1 MNYEI
6 FQDIL
11 VIQNNNRRPF
21 LVLFLLFALIIN
33 FSCQE
38 AQIEEE
44 PKGVPVAQVGS
55 NYLYQEEITEL
66 LPPNYSQQDS
76 TNIVKRYVDNWI
88 ERKLL
93 LKEAES
99 KSGIDQKELQKRL
112 EDYKYQLLVHAYKQ
126 NYVNEYL
133 DTVVTEPQISTYYE
147 ENKANFELK
156 QPIVK
161 AYFVKV
167 KRTTPPSQLDELHK
181 WMRSTLTPDSEAT
194 EKLKSYSYG
203 FAASYFLQDDKWLP
217 ISELVANTPFNRNL
231 LLQKNKFV
239 ESQDKEYFYFLKIN
253 DFKIQDQIS
262 PLEYVKNQ
270 IISVILNKRKVELQ
284 KELESKVMERANEN
298 QDYKI
303 FVKE

>member
-1 MNYEI
+1 MNYKI
-6 FQDIL
+6 SKISLRIKKITLLSF
-11 VIQNNNRRPF
+11 
-21 LVLFLLFALIIN
+21 LFLITFN

-38 AQIEEE
+38 AETEEE
-44 PKGVPVAQVGS
+44 IKGVPVAQVGE
-55 NYLYQEEITEL
+55 NYLYQEQITEL
-66 LPPNYSQQDS
+66 LPPNYSQEDS

-88 ERKLL
+88 EKQLL

-99 KSGIDQKELQKRL
+99 KSGIDQKELQERL

-133 DTVVTEPQISTYYE
+133 DTLVTDPQISTYYE

-156 QPIVK
+156 QPIVR

-167 KRTTPPSQLDELHK
+167 KLNTPLSQLEDLRK
-181 WMRSTLTPDSEAT
+181 WMRSNLESNSDET

-217 ISELVANTPFNRNL
+217 ISELVANTPFDRNL

-239 ESQDKEYFYFLKIN
+239 ESEDKKYYYFLK
-253 DFKIQDQIS
+253 
-262 PLEYVKNQ
+262 
-270 IISVILNKRKVELQ
+270 
-284 KELESKVMERANEN
+284 
-298 QDYKI
+298 
-303 FVKE
+303 

>member
-1 MNYEI
+1 MNYRI
-6 FQDIL
+6 SKIGL
-11 VIQNNNRRPF
+11 LIKKSSLLSLF
-21 LVLFLLFALIIN
+21 LVSTLVH

-38 AQIEEE
+38 TKTEKEVQGI
-44 PKGVPVAQVGS
+44 PVAQVGE

-66 LPPNYSQQDS
+66 LPPNYSQEDS

-88 ERKLL
+88 ERQLL

-99 KSGIDQKELQKRL
+99 KSGIDQKELQERL

-133 DTVVTEPQISTYYE
+133 DTLVTDPQISTYYE

-156 QPIVK
+156 QPIVR
-161 AYFVKV
+161 AYFVKIKV
-167 KRTTPPSQLDELHK
+167 DTPSSQLDDLRK
-181 WMRSTLTPDSEAT
+181 WMRSNLEPDSEAT
-194 EKLKSYSYG
+194 EQLKSYSYG

-217 ISELVANTPFNRNL
+217 ISELVANTPFDRNL
-231 LLQKNKFV
+231 LLQKNKSV
-239 ESQDKEYFYFLKIN
+239 ESQDKEYYYFLKIN

-284 KELESKVMERANEN
+284 KELESKVMERAKEN
-298 QDYKI
+298 KDYKI
-303 FVKE
+303 FVVE

>member
-1 MNYEI
+1 MNYKVLKNSLRI
-6 FQDIL
+6 KKTIL
-11 VIQNNNRRPF
+11 
-21 LVLFLLFALIIN
+21 LSLLISSILIN

-38 AQIEEE
+38 AETEEE
-44 PKGVPVAQVGS
+44 TKGTPVAQVGE
-55 NYLYQEEITEL
+55 NYLYQEEITQL
-66 LPPNYSQQDS
+66 LPPNYSQEDS

-88 ERKLL
+88 EKQLL

-99 KSGIDQKELQKRL
+99 KSGIDQKELQERL

-133 DTVVTEPQISTYYE
+133 DTVVTDPQISTYYE

-156 QPIVK
+156 QPIVR

-167 KRTTPPSQLDELHK
+167 KLGTPPSQLDDLRK
-181 WMRSTLTPDSEAT
+181 WMRSNLEPNSEET

-217 ISELVANTPFNRNL
+217 ISELVANTPFDRNL

-239 ESQDKEYFYFLKIN
+239 ESEDKEYYYFLKIN

-270 IISVILNKRKVELQ
+270 IVSVILNKRKVELQ
-284 KELESKVMERANEN
+284 KELESKVMERAKEN
-298 QDYKI
+298 KDYKI
-303 FVKE
+303 FVVE

>member
-1 MNYEI
+1 MICKIIEI
-6 FQDIL
+6 SFYTKKIL
-11 VIQNNNRRPF
+11 LILFFF
-21 LVLFLLFALIIN
+21 LISLVV

-38 AQIEEE
+38 AEIEEE
-44 PKGVPVAQVGS
+44 ITGTPVAQVGE

-66 LPPNYSQQDS
+66 LPPNYSQEDS

-88 ERKLL
+88 ERRLL
-93 LKEAES
+93 FKEAES
-99 KSGIDQKELQKRL
+99 KSGIDQKELQERL

-133 DTVVTEPQISTYYE
+133 DTLVTDPQISAYYE

-167 KRTTPPSQLDELHK
+167 KLNTPQSQLDDLRK
-181 WMRSTLTPDSEAT
+181 WMRSNLKPNSDAT

-217 ISELVANTPFNRNL
+217 ISELVANTPFDRNL

-239 ESQDKEYFYFLKIN
+239 ESKDQEYFYFLKIN

-270 IISVILNKRKVELQ
+270 IVSVILNKRKVELQ
-284 KELESKVMERANEN
+284 KELETKVMDRAKENE
-298 QDYKI
+298 DYTI
-303 FVKE
+303 FVAE

>member
-1 MNYEI
+1 MNYKVSKI
-6 FQDIL
+6 KLLIKKKYLFSLFFFIL
-11 VIQNNNRRPF
+11 V
-21 LVLFLLFALIIN
+21 IN

-38 AQIEEE
+38 AETEKEI
-44 PKGVPVAQVGS
+44 KGTPVAQVGE

-66 LPPNYSQQDS
+66 LPPNYSQEDS

-88 ERKLL
+88 ERQLL

-99 KSGIDQKELQKRL
+99 KSGIDQKELQERL

-133 DTVVTEPQISTYYE
+133 DTLVTEPQISTYYE
-147 ENKANFELK
+147 ENKENFELK

-167 KRTTPPSQLDELHK
+167 KLNTPSSQLDDLRK
-181 WMRSTLTPDSEAT
+181 WMRSDLEPNSEET

-217 ISELVANTPFNRNL
+217 ISELVANTPFDRNL

-239 ESQDKEYFYFLKIN
+239 ESKDEEYYYFLKIN
-253 DFKIQDQIS
+253 EFKIQDQIS
-262 PLEYVKNQ
+262 PLDYVKNQ

-284 KELESKVMERANEN
+284 KELETKVMERAKEN
-298 QDYKI
+298 KDYKI
-303 FVKE
+303 FTQE

>member
-1 MNYEI
+1 MNHRIYKKSFLTKKI
-6 FQDIL
+6 NL
-11 VIQNNNRRPF
+11 LPF
-21 LVLFLLFALIIN
+21 LILWIT

-38 AQIEEE
+38 AETEEE
-44 PKGVPVAQVGS
+44 VTGTPVAQVGES
-55 NYLYQEEITEL
+55 YLYHEEITEL
-66 LPPNYSQQDS
+66 LPPNYSQEDS

-99 KSGIDQKELQKRL
+99 KSGIDQKELQERL

-133 DTVVTEPQISTYYE
+133 DTLVTEPQISTYYE

-156 QPIVK
+156 QPIVR

-167 KRTTPPSQLDELHK
+167 KLNTPKSQLDDLRK
-181 WMRSTLTPDSEAT
+181 WMRSDLEPSSDET

-217 ISELVANTPFNRNL
+217 ISELVANTPFDRNL

-239 ESQDKEYFYFLKIN
+239 ESEDKEYYYFLKIN
-253 DFKIQDQIS
+253 EFKIQDQIS

-270 IISVILNKRKVELQ
+270 IISVLLNKRKVELQ
-284 KELESKVMERANEN
+284 KELETKVMDRAKEN

-303 FVKE
+303 F

>member
-1 MNYEI
+1 MNHKIY
-6 FQDIL
+6 
-11 VIQNNNRRPF
+11 
-21 LVLFLLFALIIN
+21 LFIKKTSLFSLLFFVLVVH
-33 FSCQE
+33 FSCKKE
-38 AQIEEE
+38 KTEEE
-44 PKGVPVAQVGS
+44 EIKGTPVAQVGE
-55 NYLYQEEITEL
+55 NYLYKEELTEL
-66 LPPNYSQQDS
+66 LPPNYSQEDS

-88 ERKLL
+88 EKKLL

-99 KSGIDQKELQKRL
+99 KSGIDQKELQERL
-112 EDYKYQLLVHAYKQ
+112 EDYKYQLLVHTYKQ

-133 DTVVTEPQISTYYE
+133 DTLVTDPQISSYYE

-156 QPIVK
+156 QPIVR

-167 KRTTPPSQLDELHK
+167 KLNTPSTQLDELRK
-181 WMRSTLTPDSEAT
+181 SMRSNLEQNEEET

-217 ISELVANTPFNRNL
+217 ISELVANTPFDRNL

-239 ESQDKEYFYFLKIN
+239 ESEDKEYYYFLKIN

-270 IISVILNKRKVELQ
+270 IVSIILNKRKVDLQ
-284 KELESKVMERANEN
+284 KELETKVMERAKEN
-298 QDYKI
+298 KDYKI
-303 FVKE
+303 FVVE

>member
-1 MNYEI
+1 MTYKTFKKNFSVKE
-6 FQDIL
+6 FH
-11 VIQNNNRRPF
+11 F
-21 LVLFLLFALIIN
+21 LVLFLFFTLFI

-38 AQIEEE
+38 AKKDEEI
-44 PKGVPVAQVGS
+44 KGTPVAQVGG
-55 NYLYQEEITEL
+55 NYLYKEELTEL
-66 LPPNYSQQDS
+66 LPPNYSQEDS

-99 KSGIDQKELQKRL
+99 KSGIDQKELQDRL

-126 NYVNEYL
+126 NYVNEHL
-133 DTVVTEPQISTYYE
+133 DTLVTDPQISTYYQ
-147 ENKANFELK
+147 ENKENFELK

-167 KRTTPPSQLDELHK
+167 KLNTPESQLDYLRK
-181 WMRSTLTPDSEAT
+181 WMRSNLEPNSEAT

-217 ISELVANTPFNRNL
+217 ISELVANTPFDRNL

-239 ESQDKEYFYFLKIN
+239 ESEDKDYYYFLKIK

-262 PLEYVKNQ
+262 PLDYVKNQ

-284 KELESKVMERANEN
+284 KELESKVMERAKEN
-298 QDYKI
+298 KDYKI
-303 FVKE
+303 FVVE

>member
-1 MNYEI
+1 MMSKIAVIIPAFNEAHNI
-6 FQDIL
+6 IEVLKSVDFCDEVIL
-11 VIQNNNRRPF
+11 VDSKSTDNTVEIAQPYFDKLLQREYIHSASQKNWAIPQATHEWIL
-21 LVLFLLFALIIN
+21 LVDADERVTPELK
-33 FSCQE
+33 
-38 AQIEEE
+38 EEIT
-44 PKGVPVAQVGS
+44 GTPVAQVGES
-55 NYLYQEEITEL
+55 YLFQEEITEL
-66 LPPNYSQQDS
+66 LPPNYSQEDS

-99 KSGIDQKELQKRL
+99 KSGIDQKELEERL

-133 DTVVTEPQISTYYE
+133 DTLVTEPQISTYYE

-167 KRTTPPSQLDELHK
+167 KLNTPQTQLDDLRK
-181 WMRSTLTPDSEAT
+181 WMRSDLEPSSDET

-217 ISELVANTPFNRNL
+217 ISELVA
-231 LLQKNKFV
+231 K
-239 ESQDKEYFYFLKIN
+239 
-253 DFKIQDQIS
+253 
-262 PLEYVKNQ
+262 
-270 IISVILNKRKVELQ
+270 
-284 KELESKVMERANEN
+284 
-298 QDYKI
+298 
-303 FVKE
+303 

>member
-1 MNYEI
+1 MIYK
-6 FQDIL
+6 IL
-11 VIQNNNRRPF
+11 KNN
-21 LVLFLLFALIIN
+21 LHIKKTLLLLFFISSTLIN

-38 AQIEEE
+38 AETEEE
-44 PKGVPVAQVGS
+44 IIGTPVAQVGE

-66 LPPNYSQQDS
+66 LPPNYSQEDS
-76 TNIVKRYVDNWI
+76 ANIVKRYVDNWI
-88 ERKLL
+88 EKRLL

-99 KSGIDQKELQKRL
+99 KSGIDQKELQERL

-133 DTVVTEPQISTYYE
+133 DTLVTEPQISTYYE
-147 ENKANFELK
+147 ENKENFELK

-167 KRTTPPSQLDELHK
+167 KLNTPQSQLDDLRK
-181 WMRSTLTPDSEAT
+181 WMHSNLEPNSDET

-217 ISELVANTPFNRNL
+217 ISELVANTPFDRNL

-239 ESQDKEYFYFLKIN
+239 ESEDKEYFYFLKIN
-253 DFKIQDQIS
+253 EFKIQDQIS
-262 PLEYVKNQ
+262 PLDYVKNK

-284 KELESKVMERANEN
+284 KELETKVMERAKEN
-298 QDYKI
+298 KDYKI
-303 FVKE
+303 FVTE

>member
-1 MNYEI
+1 MSYDKFRITDSIKTINILII
-6 FQDIL
+6 F
-11 VIQNNNRRPF
+11 
-21 LVLFLLFALIIN
+21 LFLTILN

-38 AQIEEE
+38 AEKEEE
-44 PKGVPVAQVGS
+44 IEGTPVAQVGD
-55 NYLYQEEITEL
+55 NYLYKEEITEL
-66 LPPNYSQQDS
+66 LPPNYSQEDS
-76 TNIVKRYVDNWI
+76 TNIVKRYIDNWI

-99 KSGIDQKELQKRL
+99 KSGIDQKELQERL

-133 DTVVTEPQISTYYE
+133 DTLVTEPQISTYYE

-167 KRTTPPSQLDELHK
+167 KLNTPQSQLDDLRK
-181 WMRSTLTPDSEAT
+181 WMRSNLEPSSDET

-217 ISELVANTPFNRNL
+217 ISELVANTPFDRNL

-239 ESQDKEYFYFLKIN
+239 ESEDADYYYFLKIN
-253 DFKIQDQIS
+253 EFKIQDQVS

-284 KELESKVMERANEN
+284 KELETKVMERAKEN
-298 QDYKI
+298 KDYKI
-303 FVKE
+303 FTE

>member
-1 MNYEI
+1 MNYKASKI
-6 FQDIL
+6 RLLIKKTF
-11 VIQNNNRRPF
+11 F
-21 LVLFLLFALIIN
+21 LSLFLFILLIN

-38 AQIEEE
+38 AETEEE
-44 PKGVPVAQVGS
+44 LKGTPVAQVGD

-66 LPPNYSQQDS
+66 LPPNYSQEDS

-88 ERKLL
+88 ERQLL

-133 DTVVTEPQISTYYE
+133 DTLVTDPQISTYYE

-156 QPIVK
+156 QPIVR

-167 KRTTPPSQLDELHK
+167 KLNTPSSQLDDIRK
-181 WMRSTLTPDSEAT
+181 WMRSNLQPDSEAT
-194 EKLKSYSYG
+194 EQLKSYSYG

-217 ISELVANTPFNRNL
+217 ISELVANTPFDRNL

-239 ESQDKEYFYFLKIN
+239 ESEDKEYYYFLKIN

-270 IISVILNKRKVELQ
+270 IVSVILNKRKVELQ
-284 KELESKVMERANEN
+284 KELESKVMERAKEN
-298 QDYKI
+298 KDYKI
-303 FVKE
+303 FVQE

>member
-1 MNYEI
+1 MNY
-6 FQDIL
+6 
-11 VIQNNNRRPF
+11 NRF
-21 LVLFLLFALIIN
+21 TFSVKGNYLLLFLLIGLI

-38 AQIEEE
+38 AEIEEE
-44 PKGVPVAQVGS
+44 VTGTPVAQVGE
-55 NYLYQEEITEL
+55 NYLYQEQITEL
-66 LPPNYSQQDS
+66 LPPNYSQEDS

-88 ERKLL
+88 EKQLL

-99 KSGIDQKELQKRL
+99 KSGIDQKELQERL

-133 DTVVTEPQISTYYE
+133 DTLVTDPQISTYYE

-156 QPIVK
+156 QPIVR

-167 KRTTPPSQLDELHK
+167 KLNTPQSQLDDLRK
-181 WMRSTLTPDSEAT
+181 WMRSNLEPSSDAT

-203 FAASYFLQDDKWLP
+203 FAVNYFLQDDKWLP
-217 ISELVANTPFNRNL
+217 ISELVANTPFDRNL

-239 ESQDKEYFYFLKIN
+239 ESEDKEYYYFLKIN

-270 IISVILNKRKVELQ
+270 IVSVILNKRKVELQ
-284 KELESKVMERANEN
+284 KELESKVMERAKEN
-298 QDYKI
+298 KDYKI
-303 FVKE
+303 FVVE

>member
-1 MNYEI
+1 MSDNRCRVI
-6 FQDIL
+6 FSMKG
-11 VIQNNNRRPF
+11 NKF
-21 LVLFLLFALIIN
+21 LIIFLFLTSFI

-38 AQIEEE
+38 SETKEEIT
-44 PKGVPVAQVGS
+44 GTPVAQVGES
-55 NYLYQEEITEL
+55 YLFQEEITEL
-66 LPPNYSQQDS
+66 LPPNYSQEDS

-99 KSGIDQKELQKRL
+99 KSGIDQKELEERL

-133 DTVVTEPQISTYYE
+133 DTLVTEPQISTYYE

-167 KRTTPPSQLDELHK
+167 KLNTPQTQLDDLRK
-181 WMRSTLTPDSEAT
+181 WMRSDLEPSSDET

-217 ISELVANTPFNRNL
+217 ISELVANTPFDRNL

-239 ESQDKEYFYFLKIN
+239 ESEDAAYYYFLKIN
-253 DFKIQDQIS
+253 DFKIQDQVS
-262 PLEYVKNQ
+262 PLDYVKSQ

-284 KELESKVMERANEN
+284 KELETKVMDRAKEN

-303 FVKE
+303 FGVE

>member
-1 MNYEI
+1 M
-6 FQDIL
+6 
-11 VIQNNNRRPF
+11 
-21 LVLFLLFALIIN
+21 N

-38 AQIEEE
+38 AEIEEE
-44 PKGVPVAQVGS
+44 VTGTPVAQVGE

-66 LPPNYSQQDS
+66 LPPNYSQEDS

-88 ERKLL
+88 ERRLL
-93 LKEAES
+93 FKEAES
-99 KSGIDQKELQKRL
+99 KSGIDQKELQERL

-133 DTVVTEPQISTYYE
+133 DTLVSDPQISTYYE

-167 KRTTPPSQLDELHK
+167 KLGTPQSQLDDLRK
-181 WMRSTLTPDSEAT
+181 WMRSNLEPDSDQT

-217 ISELVANTPFNRNL
+217 ISELVANTPFDRNL

-239 ESQDKEYFYFLKIN
+239 ESKDQEYFYFLKIN

-262 PLEYVKNQ
+262 PLEYVRNQ
-270 IISVILNKRKVELQ
+270 IVSVILNKRKVELQ
-284 KELESKVMERANEN
+284 QELETKVMERAKEN
-298 QDYKI
+298 QDYQI
-303 FVKE
+303 FVAE

>member
-1 MNYEI
+1 MNYNI
-6 FQDIL
+6 FTFSVKGNYL
-11 VIQNNNRRPF
+11 
-21 LVLFLLFALIIN
+21 LLFFLIGLI

-38 AQIEEE
+38 AETEEE
-44 PKGVPVAQVGS
+44 ITGTPVAQVGE

-66 LPPNYSQQDS
+66 LPPNYSQEDS

-88 ERKLL
+88 EKQLL

-99 KSGIDQKELQKRL
+99 KSGIDQKELQERL

-133 DTVVTEPQISTYYE
+133 DTLVTDPQISTYYE

-156 QPIVK
+156 QPIVR

-167 KRTTPPSQLDELHK
+167 KLNTPSSQLEDLRK
-181 WMRSTLTPDSEAT
+181 WMRSNLEPSSDAT

-217 ISELVANTPFNRNL
+217 ISELVANTPFDRNL

-239 ESQDKEYFYFLKIN
+239 ESEDKEYYYFLKIN

-270 IISVILNKRKVELQ
+270 IVSVILNKRKVELQ
-284 KELESKVMERANEN
+284 KELESKVMDRAKEN
-298 QDYKI
+298 KDYKI
-303 FVKE
+303 FVVE